1 MAAKYPFERFSENS
15 KRILVLA
22 QDEAERMQFTYIG
35 TEHLLLGLFRVGSG
49 SGHRALVNLAV
60 DSNAVRRIIE
70 KVRGSVRSQVPKQI
84 IPTSRVKRVIEIAFA
99 ESDRMGRQ
107 QVESGHLL
115 IGIAIEGEGI
125 AAHMLRDFGATA
137 ERVVA
142 EVERELGIAPPT
154 TDKQPSHGV
163 ISVSDP
169 PPNITAL
176 RDKLASV
183 KFVLRQ
189 AVAARDTE
197 HALTLGSEESRLE
210 KELAQAEKAWLN
222 SLA

>member
-60 DSNAVRRIIE
+60 DSNVVRGIIE
-70 KVRGSVRSQVPKQI
+70 KVRGSVQNQVPEQI

-115 IGIAIEGEGI
+115 IGLAIEGEGI
-125 AAHMLRDFGATA
+125 AAHVLRDFGATPQ
-137 ERVVA
+137 RVIGA
-142 EVERELGIAPPT
+142 VERELGIAPAAT
-154 TDKQPSHGV
+154 GKEPSPGV
-163 ISVSDP
+163 INVSEP
-169 PPNITAL
+169 PPNVTAL

-189 AVAARDTE
+189 AIAARDTE
-197 HALTLGSEESRLE
+197 HALRLGSEESRLE
-210 KELAQAEKAWLN
+210 GELAQAEKAWLN
-222 SLA
+222 SLG

>member
-49 SGHRALVNLAV
+49 SGHRALANLAV
-60 DSNAVRRIIE
+60 DSNAVRRIVE
-70 KVRGSVRSQVPKQI
+70 KVRGSVQNQVPKQI

-99 ESDRMGRQ
+99 ESDRMGMQR
-107 QVESGHLL
+107 VESGHLL
-115 IGIAIEGEGI
+115 IGLAIEGEGI
-125 AAHMLRDFGATA
+125 AAHVLRDFGATA
-137 ERVVA
+137 ERVVV
-142 EVERELGIAPPT
+142 EVERELGMPPRAT
-154 TDKQPSHGV
+154 GKQPALGAIDV
-163 ISVSDP
+163 GEP

-189 AVAARDTE
+189 AIAARDTE
-197 HALTLGSEESRLE
+197 HALKLGSEESRLE
-210 KELAQAEKAWLN
+210 RELAQAEHAWLN
-222 SLA
+222 SPG

>member
-1 MAAKYPFERFSENS
+1 MSQYPFERFSENA
-15 KRILVLA
+15 KRTLVLA
-22 QDEAERMQFTYIG
+22 QDEAERARRTYIG
-35 TEHLLLGLFRVGSG
+35 TEHMLLGLFRLGSG

-60 DSNAVRRIIE
+60 DS
-70 KVRGSVRSQVPKQI
+70 GSVRRMIDETRNLIERPVVKQV
-84 IPTSRVKRVIEIAFA
+84 IPTSRVKRVIEIAFD
-99 ESDRMGRQ
+99 ESDRMGKQ

-115 IGIAIEGEGI
+115 IGLAIEGEGI
-125 AAHMLRDFGATA
+125 AAHVLRDFGASA

-142 EVERELGIAPPT
+142 EVERELGMPPRAT
-154 TDKQPSHGV
+154 GKQPSRGAIN
-163 ISVSDP
+163 ISEP

-197 HALTLGSEESRLE
+197 HALKLGGEESRLE
-210 KELAQAEKAWLN
+210 RELAQAENAWLN
-222 SLA
+222 SVG